1 MQAFAVTDIFCT
13 FDCYKPI
20 AMEVKKIQEELAR
33 LTALVDG
40 WQALQDIPAIERDL
54 ALDKLKSLYETVR
67 FAEPQTETSEP
78 ASEEPEEPEASA
90 EISIDLDD
98 VMIEPLA
105 VTATVDLGGKTTQE
119 SPVAPQHPQTAA
131 QPEAKPETK
140 IEPEPMPKS
149 EPASVEAPAS
159 ESHAESQPAAEP
171 ASEPHVEPEPVPG
184 SEPAAEAVEAES
196 AQKASEL
203 QSKPESEP
211 VVEPQSHD
219 ESPLLGSLFDTEGL
233 VVRHREKRRVLM
245 SLYETEPRKESG
257 ATESRKESVAT
268 ELRKETVAK
277 EPRTKVAVNEPR
289 PEPQQKECEAEVV
302 EQPAVEQSA
311 VEQSAVEE
319 IPVVEQLDERIVEVI
334 PMEEPEE
341 SEPET
346 MPQQPAEPVASEPAE
361 PLPTDDGKPRI
372 GRQAVRTTVL
382 GEVIG
387 SEVHTLADTIPAVE
401 DVASE
406 IVRREK
412 ITDLKQAIGINDKFL
427 LIRDLFDGDSQRYEE
442 AIDRLNAFDDL
453 DDCLVF
459 ISEHYDWNAASDG
472 VKLLMELLDRKLS

>member
-140 IEPEPMPKS
+140 IEPEPMPKP
-149 EPASVEAPAS
+149 EPAPVEMPAS
-159 ESHAESQPAAEP
+159 EPHSEPQPAAEP
-171 ASEPHVEPEPVPG
+171 ASESHVEPEPAPA
-184 SEPAAEAVEAES
+184 SEPAAEPAAPAVEAQS
-196 AQKASEL
+196 ARKAPEV
-203 QSKPESEP
+203 QSKSEAEP

-245 SLYETEPRKESG
+245 
-257 ATESRKESVAT
+257 
-268 ELRKETVAK
+268 
-277 EPRTKVAVNEPR
+277 
-289 PEPQQKECEAEVV
+289 
-302 EQPAVEQSA
+302 
-311 VEQSAVEE
+311 
-319 IPVVEQLDERIVEVI
+319 
-334 PMEEPEE
+334 
-341 SEPET
+341 
-346 MPQQPAEPVASEPAE
+346 
-361 PLPTDDGKPRI
+361 
-372 GRQAVRTTVL
+372 
-382 GEVIG
+382 
-387 SEVHTLADTIPAVE
+387 
-401 DVASE
+401 
-406 IVRREK
+406 
-412 ITDLKQAIGINDKFL
+412 
-427 LIRDLFDGDSQRYEE
+427 
-442 AIDRLNAFDDL
+442 
-453 DDCLVF
+453 
-459 ISEHYDWNAASDG
+459 
-472 VKLLMELLDRKLS
+472 

>member
-67 FAEPQTETSEP
+67 FAEPQTEASEPDP

-140 IEPEPMPKS
+140 IEPEPMPKP
-149 EPASVEAPAS
+149 EPAPVEVPAS
-159 ESHAESQPAAEP
+159 EPHAEPQPTAEP

-203 QSKPESEP
+203 QSKSESEP

-245 SLYETEPRKESG
+245 SLYETEPRKESA
-257 ATESRKESVAT
+257 ATESRKEPVAS
-268 ELRKETVAK
+268 EPRKDAVAK

-289 PEPQQKECEAEVV
+289 PEPQQKEREAEVV
-302 EQPAVEQSA
+302 EQPAVEQP
-311 VEQSAVEE
+311 AVEE

-372 GRQAVRTTVL
+372 GRQAARTTVL

-387 SEVHTLADTIPAVE
+387 SEVHTLADTIPTVE

-442 AIDRLNAFDDL
+442 AIDRLNAFDNL